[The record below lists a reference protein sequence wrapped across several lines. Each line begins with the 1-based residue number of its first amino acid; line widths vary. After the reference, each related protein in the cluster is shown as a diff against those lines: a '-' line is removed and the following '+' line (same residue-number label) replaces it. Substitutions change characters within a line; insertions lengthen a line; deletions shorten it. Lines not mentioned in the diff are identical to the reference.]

1 VKMIFRADGH
11 RESAQGM
18 RRPAWAGVNAQVC
31 GAGDI
36 TAIKTERP
44 GFPISSFPR
53 KREPRLA
60 GAAGSPLARGRRRKM
75 SRGEQE

>member
-36 TAIKTERP
+36 TAIKTERR
-44 GFPISSFPR
+44 GFPPR
-53 KREPRLA
+53 RSRESGNPDQLVLLGPRF
-60 GAAGSPLARGRRRKM
+60 RGDDEEK
-75 SRGEQE
+75 